1 MGSGSVWV
9 FRATFYW
16 ERGRPRPLGGGQ
28 ISLRKA
34 CSLCGVAGEG
44 ARAPSVTLSNC
55 AVLQTDPL
63 LILCLS
69 CLRRFTRASFA
80 YYETRTDVRVRN
92 PDFEAF
98 ITMPDRN
105 DAWELLCEYTKGES
119 LRKHAL
125 AVEAAMRACVE
136 RYGTGDDNADEW
148 GLVGLLHDFDYE
160 MFPSADQHPFTG
172 ANILCGRGYS
182 DRLIRAIMGHATYTG
197 VPRDT
202 AMARALF
209 ATDELCG
216 FLVAC
221 ALVRPSKS
229 LDDLEVASVKKKLK
243 DKAFARSVNRNDIQQ
258 SMEELGVNMDEH
270 VRFVIDALRPVQDA
284 IGLNRLATVE

>member
-1 MGSGSVWV
+1 
-9 FRATFYW
+9 
-16 ERGRPRPLGGGQ
+16 
-28 ISLRKA
+28 
-34 CSLCGVAGEG
+34 
-44 ARAPSVTLSNC
+44 
-55 AVLQTDPL
+55 
-63 LILCLS
+63 
-69 CLRRFTRASFA
+69 
-80 YYETRTDVRVRN
+80 
-92 PDFEAF
+92 
-98 ITMPDRN
+98 MPDRK

-125 AVEAAMRACVE
+125 AVEAAMRACVK
-136 RYGTGDDNADEW
+136 RYGAAEDDEDEW

-160 MFPSADQHPFTG
+160 MFPSAEQHPFTG

-182 DRLIRAIMGHATYTG
+182 ERFIRAIMGHATYTN

-221 ALVRPSKS
+221 ALVRPNRS

-243 DKAFARSVNRNDIQQ
+243 DKAFARSVNRDDIRQGI
-258 SMEELGVNMDEH
+258 EELGVDLDEH
-270 VRFVIDALRPVQDA
+270 IRFVIEALRPVQTQ
-284 IGLNRLATVE
+284 IGLNSLATDAD

>member
-1 MGSGSVWV
+1 
-9 FRATFYW
+9 
-16 ERGRPRPLGGGQ
+16 
-28 ISLRKA
+28 
-34 CSLCGVAGEG
+34 
-44 ARAPSVTLSNC
+44 
-55 AVLQTDPL
+55 
-63 LILCLS
+63 
-69 CLRRFTRASFA
+69 
-80 YYETRTDVRVRN
+80 
-92 PDFEAF
+92 
-98 ITMPDRN
+98 MPDRN

-125 AVEAAMRACVE
+125 AVEAAMRACVN
-136 RYGTGDDNADEW
+136 RYGTAEDNEDEW

-160 MFPSADQHPFTG
+160 MFPTAEQHPFTG

-182 DRLIRAIMGHATYTG
+182 ERFIRAIMGHATYTG

-216 FLVAC
+216 FVVAC

-243 DKAFARSVNRNDIQQ
+243 DKAFARTVNRDDIKQGI
-258 SMEELGVNMDEH
+258 EELGADPDEH
-270 VRFVIDALRPVQDA
+270 IRFVIAALRPLQEK
-284 IGLNRLATVE
+284 IGLNRISTKPDESV